1 MDKKLIQSASEKL
14 SLSDIVLHECVL
26 RQQDALGG
34 DPAVQPFPNFYQQ
47 NKVSY
52 RADEVTIELDG
63 EDELQMLRVFVELGA
78 RAVRGHPEDPI
89 KDDQDSFLYG
99 VEAVY
104 RAEYLIKKPLTDEE
118 VREFSE
124 HNAVHNVWPFWRM
137 HVFNVLKLANL
148 PILNVPLKR
157 LTPRSEG

>member
-14 SLSDIVLHECVL
+14 DLSDIVLHECSL
-26 RQQDALGG
+26 RQQDSLGG
-34 DPAVQPFPNFYQQ
+34 ISVVQPFPNFHQQ
-47 NKVSY
+47 NKVSC
-52 RADEVTIELDG
+52 RADEITIELDG
-63 EDELQMLRVFVELGA
+63 EDDLQMLRVFVELGA
-78 RAVRGHPEDPI
+78 RAMGGSPEAPI

-104 RAEYLIKKPLTDEE
+104 RAEYLIKEPLTDEE

-137 HVFNVLKLANL
+137 HVFNALKLANL

-157 LTPRSEG
+157 LTPRS